1 MVSGLCFLYCACL
14 FGSGHVGS
22 LVGAQEFL
30 VTAQFP
36 NEGSNPDPLHWE
48 LRVLVTR
55 PPGKSLYTMF
65 KSQNVTDCNHAVLSC
80 VWLFMNQKWQPTPIF
95 LPGKFHGQRS
105 LVGYSPW
112 DHKES
117 DTTLLRYVP
126 RDRIFIKTL
135 IIFCESLYTV
145 NTFEILMA
153 AQLLFWP
160 WLRNMHHLSSSA

>member
-1 MVSGLCFLYCACL
+1 MPKPQVINYSTILLSGGPSTQHDSNSLSFVESSTALPTSKLLCFLLSLVHTLNMDRPFFSSQVSVSLFMVSALCFLYYACL

-36 NEGSNPDPLHWE
+36 DEGSNPDPLHWE

-80 VWLFMNQKWQPTPIF
+80 V
-95 LPGKFHGQRS
+95 
-105 LVGYSPW
+105 
-112 DHKES
+112 
-117 DTTLLRYVP
+117 
-126 RDRIFIKTL
+126 
-135 IIFCESLYTV
+135 
-145 NTFEILMA
+145 
-153 AQLLFWP
+153 
-160 WLRNMHHLSSSA
+160 